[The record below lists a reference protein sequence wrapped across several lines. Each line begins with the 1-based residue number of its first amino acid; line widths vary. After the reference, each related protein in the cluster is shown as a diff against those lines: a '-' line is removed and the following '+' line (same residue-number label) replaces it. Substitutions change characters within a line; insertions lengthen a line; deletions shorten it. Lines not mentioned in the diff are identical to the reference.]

1 MKALRIPEFLNDSFP
16 DDVDSVFIK
25 GLTLDSKDEFI
36 GFDSYDFDSILNLA
50 RRNNHNVNSLS
61 LINLISLHE
70 LPFSINYMIYDREI
84 LDRHDIRFR
93 EDYSC
98 FSDLDFAVKYLL
110 YCNRIRF
117 INTYTYYKYLDME
130 TMTFQDVLNPLY
142 HLDELEGIA
151 SYLEGLSSKNTDF
164 GVISS
169 QFETRHIPKLVFDR
183 INSLIDYNY
192 PKEEIMKT
200 MKSLDLDSRLKKFKP
215 KSRSDYKFKVQLD
228 LIVRNFSLY
237 HSMRKRFKRDN
248 TKTNKE
254 YLDLLKI

>member
-1 MKALRIPEFLNDSFP
+1 M
-16 DDVDSVFIK
+16 
-25 GLTLDSKDEFI
+25 
-36 GFDSYDFDSILNLA
+36 NLA

-84 LDRHDIRFR
+84 LDRQDIRFR

-98 FSDLDFAVKYLL
+98 FADLEFAVRYLL
-110 YCNRIRF
+110 YCDRIRF
-117 INTYTYYKYLDME
+117 INTYTYYEYLDLE
-130 TMTFQDVLNPLY
+130 NMTFQDVLNPLY
-142 HLDELEGIA
+142 HLDELDGIA
-151 SYLEGLSSKNTDF
+151 SYLDGLSSKNTDF

-192 PKEEIMKT
+192 PKEEIMKI
-200 MKSLDLDSRLKKFKP
+200 MKSLDLSSRLQKFKP
-215 KSRSDYKFKVQLD
+215 INRSDYKLKVQLD

-237 HSMRKRFKRDN
+237 CSMRKRFKRDN